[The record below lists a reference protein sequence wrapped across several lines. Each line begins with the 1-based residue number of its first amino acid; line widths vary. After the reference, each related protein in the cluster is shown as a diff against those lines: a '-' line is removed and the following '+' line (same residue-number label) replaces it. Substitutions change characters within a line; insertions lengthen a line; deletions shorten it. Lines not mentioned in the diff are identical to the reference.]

1 MAVIL
6 QITHRTGVTEVL
18 CPGVEK
24 GLLLWDLFWESNSGE
39 DNTKSV
45 ILARL
50 IDSGVPV
57 KMQTFPV
64 MGQLRGSPMP
74 VDPEFQEPS
83 RFVERQWDDAY
94 PLAFRNLVWK
104 RRTAPDGFQ
113 VPVKY
118 KGDRHFYPWSVMGD
132 GDYFITKAIPHR
144 SRERIKTG
152 MRQAAA
158 RYDMEIIVRE
168 WALKRGGTSQID
180 EHGQPLIG
188 LRVTRVCGFSNLVRV
203 AANMWRELQGRP
215 ILKIQDPSQRA
226 ARDWELRK
234 GKKAEAKS
242 AKQPSPV
249 SLNEVNTCEIPQG
262 DPYAGM
268 NEYERNRARLA
279 ELRARSAK
287 ELEDDE

>member
-6 QITHRTGVTEVL
+6 QITHRTGATEVL

-24 GLLLWDLFWESNSGE
+24 GLLLWDLFLESNGGE
-39 DNTKSV
+39 DNTKGV
-45 ILARL
+45 VLARL

-57 KMQTFPV
+57 KMQTFAV
-64 MGQLRGSPMP
+64 VGQLRGSPMP
-74 VDPEFQEPS
+74 VDDEFQEPS

-94 PLAFRNLVWK
+94 PLAFRSLVWK
-104 RRTAPDGFQ
+104 RRTVPDGFQ

-118 KGDRHFYPWSVMGD
+118 KGGQHFYPWAIMGD

-158 RYDMEIIVRE
+158 RYNMEIMVRE
-168 WALKRGGTSQID
+168 WALKRGGTNQID
-180 EHGQPLIG
+180 EHGQPLVG
-188 LRVTRVCGFSNLVRV
+188 LRVTRVCGFANLVRV

-234 GKKAEAKS
+234 SKKAGAKS
-242 AKQPSPV
+242 SQRPSLAD
-249 SLNEVNTCEIPQG
+249 LNEANTREIPRG
-262 DPYAGM
+262 DPYVGM
-268 NEYERNRARLA
+268 NERERNRAKLA
-279 ELRARSAK
+279 EMRARYAQ